1 MKVAHIFF
9 VLIMFFFINAF
20 AQEKQQ
26 KFQVDFNEIKGELT
40 SKDLYKKDFGR
51 YDGYEIE
58 LFPGEAVNFVVYS
71 RNFQPSIALV
81 NSKGEIFKQSSKN
94 DKGYANIVSEIS
106 SGGNWVLYV
115 IGDEKAVGSYTLQTA
130 IAEPNALLLDSSS
143 NFCTKLDFLLSH
155 ANAYFFLLENPSI
168 SRQGLIKLNDAI
180 DAYIDEEN
188 GSYKATFENDNEITK
203 ADAMFNNISDK
214 IKFCLGNNWQI
225 TSTNWQKSED
235 FKEKTKTFTEKNN
248 NKPRYVKVALYDYA
262 DSRCKSDY
270 RFSVDVEIN
279 RK

>member
-1 MKVAHIFF
+1 MKVVHIFF
-9 VLIMFFFINAF
+9 VLILFFFLNTF

-26 KFQVDFNEIKGELT
+26 KFHVDFNEIKGELT

-58 LFPGEAVNFVVYS
+58 LFQGEAINFVVYS
-71 RNFQPSIALV
+71 KNFQPSIALV
-81 NSKGEIFKQSSKN
+81 NPKGEIFKQSTKN
-94 DKGYANIVSEIS
+94 DKGYANIVSEIP

-115 IGDEKAVGSYTLQTA
+115 IGDEKVTGSYILQTA
-130 IAEPNALLLDSSS
+130 IAEPNALSLDSSA

-168 SRQGLIKLNDAI
+168 SKQELLKLNDAI
-180 DAYIDEEN
+180 DAYIDEES
-188 GSYKATFENDNEITK
+188 GSYKATFENNNEITK
-203 ADAMFNNISDK
+203 ADAVFNNISDR

-235 FKEKTKTFTEKNN
+235 FKEKSKTFIEKNN
-248 NKPRYVKVALYDYA
+248 NKPRYVKVAIYDYA
-262 DSRCKSDY
+262 DSRNKFDY